1 MAILIL
7 KMQRLMVGKFPEV
20 TGLVS
25 CRVKGMNPVLCV
37 SKAPVSNP
45 WALPWAWEIAA
56 CPYWLRGMSFLTG
69 GLSDPARCLAQTA
82 L

>member
-7 KMQRLMVGKFPEV
+7 KIQRLMFGKFPEV

-25 CRVKGMNPVLCV
+25 CRVKDMSPVLCV

-45 WALPWAWEIAA
+45 WALPWAWEIGA
-56 CPYWLRGMSFLTG
+56 CPYWLGGVRFLTMG
-69 GLSDPARCLAQTA
+69 SVTPAESLAQTA